1 MKYTG
6 EMEKAMY
13 QAHGIGY
20 EEYSQKL
27 SKRIEVE
34 RNREKE
40 YEQSLK
46 IASEIERRCHT

>member
-20 EEYSQKL
+20 EEYRREL
-27 SKRIEVE
+27 SKRIQVE
-34 RNREKE
+34 QSRDKE
-40 YEQSLK
+40 YEQSLR
-46 IASEIERRCHT
+46 IISEIERRCHT